1 MAKELYCPDC
11 GTEYWGLIKNA
22 KCGYCEHIFEFP
34 EIKTQTRLFEFIDNR
49 KNNNEKN

>member
-11 GTEYWGLIKNA
+11 GTEYWGSIKNA
-22 KCGYCEHIFEFP
+22 KCGYCEHTFTKSDIIFQ
-34 EIKTQTRLFEFIDNR
+34 KRLFEFIDNR